1 MAEKNQYQLP
11 EEYNDRI
18 INTDQ
23 YLNQRRESA
32 LNNSRER
39 TQSYQKPTWWD
50 DNKNGRWLDCIST
63 ATDNYGNVATG
74 NGTFYSNP
82 EKFGFRRLND
92 NEASLPGD
100 VAQSYYIDEKGVAQ
114 IPDHGYIIN
123 EIGEDGKIKSVN
135 YSNGSGEYHV
145 GANNSWA
152 DNDNYIYGSEWQGDQ
167 SRDLIGKRRN
177 YRYRYVGTPAEIQA
191 IDAHNAAVRANNL
204 KVYGNENG
212 PQLIQAPIQQ
222 PAPVLPPNISSDTIF
237 NQIAEQTQRER
248 NSKR

>member
-39 TQSYQKPTWWD
+39 TQSYPRPKEYDSHPD
-50 DNKNGRWLDCIST
+50 DWYDCIAT
-63 ATDNYGNVATG
+63 ATDNYGNVVTG

-82 EKFGFRRLND
+82 GKYGFRRLGD

-100 VAQSYYIDEKGVAQ
+100 IAQSYYLNEKGVAQ
-114 IPDHGYIIN
+114 VPTHGYIIN
-123 EIGEDGKIKSVN
+123 EVGEDGGIKNIN

-145 GANNSWA
+145 GAQNWWA
-152 DNDNYIYGSEWQGDQ
+152 DDDNYVYGSEGD
-167 SRDLIGKRRN
+167 SNGVRDLIGKKRQ
-177 YRYRYVGTPAEIQA
+177 YRYRYVGTPAELQA
-191 IDAHNAAVRANNL
+191 IEAHNAAVRANNL

>member
-100 VAQSYYIDEKGVAQ
+100 VAQAYFVSDKGKAAV
-114 IPDHGYIIN
+114 PDHGYIIN
-123 EIGEDGKIKSVN
+123 ELNDDGSIKTVN
-135 YSNGSGEYHV
+135 YSDCHGGYHV
-145 GANNSWA
+145 GT
-152 DNDNYIYGSEWQGDQ
+152 DNYWAEGRYYRGDGSGYDD
-167 SRDLIGKRRN
+167 RKT
-177 YRYRYVGTPAEIQA
+177 YRYRYVGTPAELQA
-191 IDAHNAAVRANNL
+191 IEAHNAAVRANNL